1 MTLNN
6 LVKIGQLKPHST
18 SRVEI
23 GDLLSAACRNLVD
36 ARAENI
42 STENRFDAAYK
53 CIMQSALV
61 ALMTSGYRP
70 DTKKPGHHQTTI
82 QSLPKTIG
90 LDATRIAVL
99 DSLRNKRN
107 LSDYTGKSIDPASLR
122 TCIDEAAR
130 LLNEVGVWLAD
141 NHPGLAP

>member
-1 MTLNN
+1 
-6 LVKIGQLKPHST
+6 
-18 SRVEI
+18 
-23 GDLLSAACRNLVD
+23 
-36 ARAENI
+36 
-42 STENRFDAAYK
+42 
-53 CIMQSALV
+53 
-61 ALMTSGYRP
+61 MTSGYRP

-130 LLNEVGVWLAD
+130 LLNEVGKPDGSIEDPTRLAVEKTT
-141 NHPGLAP
+141 HLLGFSLPVCGA